1 MNMFDVA
8 IEMEMEG
15 ASFYQ
20 QLADNAGHVGLARI
34 FTLLRDDEIRH
45 KAFFE
50 GMKSKAEVNVDA
62 SFSESDEVKELIESF
77 NDENFS
83 QLLDQKEAYE
93 SALNVELKSIEF
105 YTEQKAKLSDEKEKK
120 VLDIIIREER
130 RHYDLLDTIIVM
142 VNRPTSW
149 VEDAEFGV
157 RDPY

>member
-20 QLADNAGHVGLARI
+20 KLADNAGHVGLKRI
-34 FTLLRDDEIRH
+34 FTLLRDDEKRH

-50 GMKSKAEVNVDA
+50 GMKSKVDVNVDA

-93 SALNVELKSIEF
+93 SALHIELKSIEF
-105 YTEQKAKLSDEKEKK
+105 YKEQRDKLSDDTQKK
-120 VLDIIIREER
+120 VLDIIIREEK

-142 VNRPTSW
+142 VNRPSSW

>member
-20 QLADNAGHVGLARI
+20 QLAQNAGHVGLTKI
-34 FTLLRDDEIRH
+34 FTLLKNDEIRH
-45 KAFFE
+45 KKFFE
-50 GMKSKAEVNVDA
+50 GMKNKVEVNVDA
-62 SFSESDEVKELIESF
+62 SFAESNEVKELIESF
-77 NDENFS
+77 NDENFA

-105 YTEQKAKLSDEKEKK
+105 YTAQREKLTDEKEKK

-130 RHYDLLDTIIVM
+130 RHYDVLDTIIVM

-149 VEDAEFGV
+149 VEDAEFGA